1 MTADMKLLVLD
12 IGGTFI
18 KYAHMLSDMT
28 MLHSGKL
35 PTPQSSREELVDC
48 IAGLF
53 EECDGAEGIAIAM
66 PGIIDADSGTCLVGG
81 ALRYNEGFSLKQALQ
96 ERCKVPVYVENDAKC
111 GAMAEASAG
120 SLKDVSNGI
129 VLLFGTMIGCGIIMN
144 HKLYK
149 GGNFSAGEVSY
160 IIPRPDKAVDY
171 DNVWGNSGSTPKLC
185 KIYAEK
191 KGLEKASGIEVFD
204 AVEQGDSDAIYSL
217 KAYCHELAV
226 QIFNLQT
233 VLDPE
238 RIAIGGGIS
247 ARPIFIEYIKASLA
261 ELYEQCPYPIPRAQI
276 VPCTFI
282 KNANIIG
289 ALQCFLEN
297 KTP

>member
-1 MTADMKLLVLD
+1 MKLLVVD

-28 MLHSGKL
+28 VLHSGKL

-48 IAGLF
+48 IAELF
-53 EECDGAEGIAIAM
+53 KACEGAEGISIAM

-81 ALRYNEGFSLKQALQ
+81 ALRYNEGFSLSLALE
-96 ERCKVPVYVENDAKC
+96 ERCKVPVHVENDAKC
-111 GAMAEASAG
+111 GAMAEAAAG
-120 SLKDVSNGI
+120 SLKDVDDGI

-144 HKLYK
+144 RKLYK
-149 GGNFSAGEVSY
+149 GCHFSAGEVSY
-160 IIPRPDKAVDY
+160 IIPRPDNSVDY
-171 DNVWGNSGSTPKLC
+171 GNVWGNSGGTPRLC
-185 KIYAEK
+185 RMFAEK
-191 KGLEKASGIEVFD
+191 KCIESASGVEVFD
-204 AVEQGDSDAIYSL
+204 AVENGDTAAIESL
-217 KAYCHELAV
+217 TAYCHELAV

-233 VLDPE
+233 VLDPQ

-247 ARPIFIEYIKASLA
+247 ARPIFLDYIKSALI
-261 ELYEQCPYPIPRAQI
+261 ELYEQCPYPIPRAE
-276 VPCTFI
+276 VVACTFI
-282 KNANIIG
+282 KDANLVG